1 MQLWPATESHLYC
14 CLVITVMVAAVVIV
28 VATVAF
34 TRSMS
39 SSYCLNL
46 CENGAYSKINN
57 LTLRCFSSTND
68 CHRKNVL
75 YFVTTYYWLLIFCCD
90 FFFFPAVV
98 AADAPSNHFILA
110 LMSGKQI
117 DLNPSICVNAR
128 SNECY
133 VTDAYW
139 TKIKMDSWATVK
151 MGTANVRGIE
161 NSEIKMAK
169 KAICCCSLC
178 SQYL

>member
-1 MQLWPATESHLYC
+1 MASYRVTLILLPCYYSNGCCCCYC
-14 CLVITVMVAAVVIV
+14 CCDCRVHSLYVFFLLPQFMRKRSIFQNKQFDVALLLEHKWLSPQKCIV
-28 VATVAF
+28 
-34 TRSMS
+34 
-39 SSYCLNL
+39 L
-46 CENGAYSKINN
+46 C
-57 LTLRCFSSTND
+57 D
-68 CHRKNVL
+68 
-75 YFVTTYYWLLIFCCD
+75 YWLLIFCCD